1 MRCLIVSEAES
12 SKEIKQRY
20 MNGINE
26 FKTVTRVSNI
36 NQAVQNLQKY
46 SYDLVVLDVSSPKNA
61 NMSLLKWIRTAK
73 INIGVIFISHESD
86 ADIVRE
92 AFGYGVCD
100 YIIKPYTAKRFRE
113 AVIRAIGRRTFLGQ
127 FKVMTQAEVDHFIAL
142 TVLTATELFKSKGIS
157 TETLSNIKQ
166 ALEDESEGF
175 TATQISDK
183 TGLSR
188 ITVRRYL
195 EQMVESGILRTDLE
209 YGEIGRPQKVYIKTA
224 VAKGN

>member
-12 SKEIKQRY
+12 SKDIKQRY
-20 MNGINE
+20 MSGMNE
-26 FKTVTRVSNI
+26 FRTIARASNI
-36 NQAVQNLQKY
+36 NQAVQKLKKY
-46 SYDLVVLDVSSPKNA
+46 SYDLIILDVSSPKNA

-73 INIGVIFISHESD
+73 INIGVIFISDENN

-113 AVIRAIGRRTFLGQ
+113 AVIRAVGRRTFLSQ
-127 FKVMTQAEVDHFIAL
+127 FKVMTQAEIDHFIAL

-166 ALEDESEGF
+166 ALEDEDEGF

-195 EQMVESGILRTDLE
+195 EEMVEGGLLQTDLE
-209 YGEIGRPQKVYIKTA
+209 YGEIGRPQKVYMKTNIP
-224 VAKGN
+224 KGE